1 MVKYADTVYIIVHVH
16 LDTKFEVLSKVASVS
31 IVTLDVSFS
40 RFTKILENLEEIL
53 TWSNANRTQLRH
65 IIKLSYELT
74 LLHFLC
80 SLFKFHPTSPSNNM
94 IVGSPISHTVY
105 RETFVPFL
113 FTPLSPSFVC
123 ARIEECLILFHL
135 KQNFVCNWRMRT
147 WCENNLVCTISLD
160 PLRRKLI
167 YILKF
172 KFVVWSLKRP
182 G

>member
-1 MVKYADTVYIIVHVH
+1 MYIIVHVH
-16 LDTKFEVLSKVASVS
+16 LDTKFEVLSKVASVA

-53 TWSNANRTQLRH
+53 TRSNANRH

-74 LLHFLC
+74 LLHFFVFP
-80 SLFKFHPTSPSNNM
+80 FKFHPTSPSNNM

-135 KQNFVCNWRMRT
+135 KQNFVCN
-147 WCENNLVCTISLD
+147 
-160 PLRRKLI
+160 
-167 YILKF
+167 
-172 KFVVWSLKRP
+172 
-182 G
+182 